1 MSEYYMSHSGSEL
14 DEAISKVK
22 NGYIL
27 PSGQLEITS
36 NGTFDVKT
44 FERAAVNIE
53 GKYYA
58 TSFNPSSDT
67 RTATFNTGF
76 EPKLFVISTVNS
88 FANNSASVYYIA
100 GIWHCADLTGS
111 DYGEYTGG
119 LAVNKNS
126 SSQPQL
132 TAYSANS
139 YYSCSDG
146 VVTINDTGHYFKGS
160 TLYRVFA
167 MA

>member
-1 MSEYYMSHSGSEL
+1 MSEYYMSHSGSQL

-44 FERAAVNIE
+44 FEHASVDVD
-53 GKYYA
+53 GQYYA
-58 TSFNPSSDT
+58 TSFNPSEDIP
-67 RTATFNTGF
+67 TATFNVGF
-76 EPKLFVISTVNS
+76 EPKLFLIASVNS
-88 FANNSASVYYIA
+88 FVNNSSVYYISVF
-100 GIWHCADLTGS
+100 WHCADLTGS
-111 DYGEYTGG
+111 GYGEYSSGH
-119 LAVNKNS
+119 VVCKNS

-132 TAYSANS
+132 ISYAANS
-139 YYSCSDG
+139 YYSYSNG
-146 VVTINDTGHYFKGS
+146 VVTIKDTSHYFKGS